1 MQARSDRVALRVRP
15 VVVYEP
21 FELVYEEDPSR
32 VTRLGPLAH
41 EIVPRERLQT
51 MTRSRAIYV
60 RIQYDLQARGILRH

>member
-32 VTRLGPLAH
+32 VTRLGSLAN
-41 EIVPRERLQT
+41 EIQSDT
-51 MTRSRAIYV
+51 S
-60 RIQYDLQARGILRH
+60 